1 MSGDAPAL
9 EHPFWRFSL
18 AVYRDRG
25 VQAECLD
32 VQERLGVDVN
42 LMLFC
47 AYLGAAEGLTLSKG
61 DLDEAAGHVA
71 AWHKEAVKPLRAARR
86 SLKPWT
92 DTGFAFAGDAA
103 AARKQVQALEIKA
116 EQIEQALLW
125 HWLGA
130 RRNSLTSADRG
141 EALRANL
148 DAFLARHGETQDVAR
163 VLHNLLLAATA
174 AAVQSA

>member
-18 AVYRDRG
+18 AVYRDKG

-47 AYLGAAEGLTLSKG
+47 AYLGAAEGLALG
-61 DLDEAAGHVA
+61 ARDLDEAAGHVA
-71 AWHKEAVKPLRAARR
+71 AWHEEAVKPLRAARR
-86 SLKPWT
+86 SLKPWAEA
-92 DTGFAFAGDAA
+92 GFAFAGEAG
-103 AARKQVQALEIKA
+103 AARKQVQALEIRA

-130 RRNSLTSADRG
+130 RRKSLTSADRD

-163 VLHNLLLAATA
+163 VLHNLLRAAIAGAT
-174 AAVQSA
+174 QSG